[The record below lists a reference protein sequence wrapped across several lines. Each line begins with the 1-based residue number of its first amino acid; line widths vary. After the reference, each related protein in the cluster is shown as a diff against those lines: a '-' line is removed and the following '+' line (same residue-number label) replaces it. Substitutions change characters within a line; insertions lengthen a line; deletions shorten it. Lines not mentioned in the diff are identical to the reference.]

1 VRVGSAQM
9 LRRRKQVQRRL
20 DEARVRK
27 ASVEAQ
33 CGELRLKIQRQRKI
47 VLIHKD
53 SLHPRKR
60 TLVREAAERI
70 GVLQSHL
77 TTTTEFLTRIELREA
92 EYLKDLESFPEG
104 IAGAATHSR

>member
-1 VRVGSAQM
+1 MRVGSAQM
-9 LRRRKQVQRRL
+9 LRRREQVQRRL

-33 CGELRLKIQRQRKI
+33 CRELRVKIQRQQKI
-47 VLIHKD
+47 VRIHKN

-77 TTTTEFLTRIELREA
+77 NAATGFLTKIELWEA
-92 EYLKDLESFPEG
+92 EYVKDLEEFPEG